1 MTVHVSPQALQQSKQ
16 DVPEELKEL
25 AAEFKAK
32 VERNEARYAGSGF
45 TGKGFKFDEN
55 EKTEAQKI
63 ADMEKRQYEIEQGLV
78 PTDDITEDVF
88 DEGM

>member
-1 MTVHVSPQALQQSKQ
+1 MQALQQSKQ
-16 DVPEELKEL
+16 EIPEELKQL

-45 TGKGFKFDEN
+45 AGKGFKFDDS

-63 ADMEKRQYEIEQGLV
+63 AEMEKRQYEIEQGLV
-78 PTDDITEDVF
+78 PENDGDEALDDGE
-88 DEGM
+88 